1 VAVNPTNK
9 EQVMQLGTPLDAI
22 SDAIGAAAFRDMPD
36 IEYESRDYS
45 QKDKFVAFGDLPI
58 VMRKRR
64 PMPYELE
71 VIVFAQSWGSTA
83 LGYGGMGGSAV
94 TPAYTVI
101 VIHGPVYCV
110 YFGSGGRL
118 AYAIDTNE
126 LTGEGGVKFQED
138 MRSFCMADKR
148 TATIRYVRKGTNT
161 NATPAQSTPTKGQKK
176 NRIKKA

>member
-1 VAVNPTNK
+1 
-9 EQVMQLGTPLDAI
+9 MQLGTPLDAI

-45 QKDKFVAFGDLPI
+45 QKDKFAAFGDLPI
-58 VMRKRR
+58 VKRKRR

-71 VIVFAQSWGSTA
+71 VDVFAQSWGSTA

-101 VIHGPVYCV
+101 VCYRSICCV
-110 YFGSGGRL
+110 YFGSGGQL

-126 LTGEGGVKFQED
+126 LSDDGLKAFNED
-138 MRSFCMADKR
+138 IHRHCMADKR
-148 TATIRYVRKGTNT
+148 TAIIRYVKKGTNT
-161 NATPAQSTPTKGQKK
+161 NATPTQSTPTKGQKK